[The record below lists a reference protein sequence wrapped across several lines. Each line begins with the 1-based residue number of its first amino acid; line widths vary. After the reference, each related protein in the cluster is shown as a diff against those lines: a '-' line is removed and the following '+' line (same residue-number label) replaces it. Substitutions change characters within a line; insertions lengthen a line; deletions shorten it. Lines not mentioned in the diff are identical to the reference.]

1 MTATLATRILRHH
14 RRYGRSQQGVYA
26 VGEGADRKGYD
37 YYGPIEEYGH
47 LVGMRVDGVVCI
59 AVADSDAAEAVAWRI
74 ARRQAGQVA

>member
-26 VGEGADRKGYD
+26 VGAGAGRKGYD
-37 YYGPIEEYGH
+37 YCGPIEEYGH
-47 LVGMRVDGVVCI
+47 LVGMRDGDVYI